1 MTTRSGRAATP
12 CEVSEPADPE
22 APRVRP
28 TPARWGDGGGERT
41 LPGGRGGGEVRGA
54 QCSSSRSQVGYER
67 PGRRKLWEGVDASR
81 EFWRDAGG
89 RFLERGATL
98 VAVSPS
104 ASCTEPCLLVTPGY
118 GSGPWV
124 EGERERAASRQ
135 KRLEAPGAQRWP
147 AGVGRAGRTGRRRAG
162 SARARRLGLAR
173 PTGVPAR
180 ERVPSWEWWAEG
192 RCPGTGRGFRDRPL
206 CGFSCA
212 GATPRPGPR
221 AEPVRS
227 RDERHPEKSCAE
239 KVPEDRR
246 ARAPRVREGSL
257 SKGRCGRRC
266 RVSPRAKTP
275 SGDGGGR
282 SLGVSWQLWGSARGT
297 GERRFLWPPFGL
309 PQQMA
314 WPALGSHSVRLSPR
328 SAGTLSFLRAL
339 PHFLLGHNFTLLG
352 ERARCQ
358 SAMGIRQASGHLPHL
373 PPPRFSSWPLFGFVG
388 ALLYPPRALRVL
400 VTESWKRPA
409 PGLPT
414 SLTRR
419 QVDRQEELQTLSP
432 VTVGSTHL
440 PLTPPAPL

>member
-1 MTTRSGRAATP
+1 MGEGS
-12 CEVSEPADPE
+12 
-22 APRVRP
+22 
-28 TPARWGDGGGERT
+28 ARCPGGG
-41 LPGGRGGGEVRGA
+41 GREVRGA

-124 EGERERAASRQ
+124 EGKRERAASRQ

-246 ARAPRVREGSL
+246 ARAPRVREGSFVEGPL
-257 SKGRCGRRC
+257 REAVPGEPSSQDPQRR
-266 RVSPRAKTP
+266 RRWQVSRGELAAVGQRAGDRGETLPLATLRAAPADGLAGSRESLCP
-275 SGDGGGR
+275 SLPAQCWDPQFLAR
-282 SLGVSWQLWGSARGT
+282 IPSLSAR
-297 GERRFLWPPFGL
+297 
-309 PQQMA
+309 PQ
-314 WPALGSHSVRLSPR
+314 LHS
-328 SAGTLSFLRAL
+328 F
-339 PHFLLGHNFTLLG
+339 LG

-358 SAMGIRQASGHLPHL
+358 SAMGMRASLWAPASPPYPPPPFFFLATLRFCGGTPLPSACPPGPGNRKLETASPWPPYIPDPATDGPTGRTANTRHL
-373 PPPRFSSWPLFGFVG
+373 PP
-388 ALLYPPRALRVL
+388 
-400 VTESWKRPA
+400 
-409 PGLPT
+409 
-414 SLTRR
+414 
-419 QVDRQEELQTLSP
+419 
-432 VTVGSTHL
+432 GSAHL